1 VGARRTQVTRTDE
14 EQADLIRSVHRVVY
28 GRELHAVGVS
38 TVAELPTIERPLAT
52 VWEFRGRP

>member
-1 VGARRTQVTRTDE
+1 MTDE

-38 TVAELPTIERPLAT
+38 TVAEPPTIEGALAT
-52 VWEFRGRP
+52 VLEFRRRP